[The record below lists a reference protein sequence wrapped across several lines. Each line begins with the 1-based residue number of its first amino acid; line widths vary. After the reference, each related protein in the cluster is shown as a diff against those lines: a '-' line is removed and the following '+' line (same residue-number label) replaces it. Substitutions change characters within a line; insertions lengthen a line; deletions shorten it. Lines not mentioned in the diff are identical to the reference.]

1 MIYLIDNLY
10 FTVNAYSN
18 RFIDFTNAPI
28 CERINSPG
36 FTHNLEMEIIFVNWN
51 GLYCYNYKKSV
62 IVWIC

>member
-1 MIYLIDNLY
+1 MIYLINNLY

-36 FTHNLEMEIIFVNWN
+36 FTHNLEMEIIFVN
-51 GLYCYNYKKSV
+51 
-62 IVWIC
+62 